1 MKPSLSTLLQRRDIW
16 QASSHVRSSAT
27 ISTGFNELDNA
38 LHEGG
43 WPQANI
49 TELLSNQDGIGEWQL
64 LLPAIKNLCGNYG
77 QCMLIAP
84 PHHPNAVAL
93 AAAGLSGKQLLILN
107 TRDLAQTLWAVE
119 QTLRSNACCAVV
131 CWLGKQSLQ
140 QGQLRKLQLAAKT
153 GNTAAFLYRDSKFS
167 QQSSPATTRLTLS
180 RQRNKL
186 AINILKQA
194 GGWGGQHLLLDR
206 DSNLA
211 KHQKR
216 VALPSFTSS
225 ATKLTL
231 SNNNHLPNVSPATN
245 QSLALTH

>member
-131 CWLGKQSLQ
+131 CWLGKQSWPPKQVTRQHFFIETVNLVNKTPLP
-140 QGQLRKLQLAAKT
+140 LR
-153 GNTAAFLYRDSKFS
+153 G
-167 QQSSPATTRLTLS
+167 
-180 RQRNKL
+180 
-186 AINILKQA
+186 
-194 GGWGGQHLLLDR
+194 
-206 DSNLA
+206 
-211 KHQKR
+211 
-216 VALPSFTSS
+216 
-225 ATKLTL
+225 
-231 SNNNHLPNVSPATN
+231 
-245 QSLALTH
+245 